1 MISPA
6 SHDSATAAGLRRRLW
21 SLEGERIEA
30 LAAGLGSNAA
40 YMNDLDDEIDGVR
53 ESFVGHA
60 VTEVALLRASL
71 SGALWG

>member
-30 LAAGLGSNAA
+30 LAAGLGSNEL
-40 YMNDLDDEIDGVR
+40 YMSDLDDEIDGVR
-53 ESFVGHA
+53 EAFVGHA
-60 VTEVALLRASL
+60 VTEIALLRASL
-71 SGALWG
+71 SGALRG